1 MVLPFKFFLVPIYLA
16 YNNEL
21 ELKRQDQ
28 WETVKNEVSIRD
40 TAKNTE
46 VG

>member
-1 MVLPFKFFLVPIYLA
+1 MVLPFKFFLVTIFIA

-28 WETVKNEVSIRD
+28 WEKFKNEVSIRD

-46 VG
+46 AG